1 VLRRQGSIAPWD
13 AKAYDDLDSI
23 IDYIAELSPAGAEK
37 TISQIQKVASLL
49 SSFPNLGE
57 KVDESGLY
65 SLVVSNTPYIIF
77 YRVFPDYVN
86 IRGVFHGSQR
96 RVLE

>member
-1 VLRRQGSIAPWD
+1 MRIIWD
-13 AKAYDDLDSI
+13 AKAYDDLDGL
-23 IDYIAELSPAGAEK
+23 IDYIAELSPRAAEK

-49 SSFPNLGE
+49 ATFPNLGE
-57 KVDESGLY
+57 KVDESGLH

-96 RVLE
+96 RFLE

>member
-1 VLRRQGSIAPWD
+1 MRIIWD
-13 AKAYDDLDSI
+13 AKAYDDLDGL
-23 IDYIAELSPAGAEK
+23 IDYIAELSPRAAEK

-49 SSFPNLGE
+49 ATFPNLGE
-57 KVDESGLY
+57 KVDEWPPQPGCFEH
-65 SLVVSNTPYIIF
+65 PYIIF

-96 RVLE
+96 RFLE